1 MKFVMHS
8 KSIKIMN
15 EETVK
20 IGGHYQT
27 PLPFTNKEVDFP
39 NNRTLEES
47 RPVGKKK
54 RMLRDKQFGM
64 HYKDFME
71 ELLLKGSARESTK
84 SPCDGQV
91 WYLPP

>member
-8 KSIKIMN
+8 KSIKLMN

-20 IGGHYQT
+20 IGVHYQA
-27 PLPFTNKEVDFP
+27 PLTFTSKEVDFP

-47 RPVGKKK
+47 RPVGKK

-71 ELLLKGSARESTK
+71 ELLLKGSAREPTK

-91 WYLPP
+91 WYLLP